1 MLGIIQVVA
10 LLTLIADCYGSPF
23 GHPAPHAIVCN
34 NTEQLRK
41 TYDYVIVGGG
51 TSGLVVANRLTEDPH
66 INVLVIERGY
76 LDGQDNGTTVPGLA
90 VPDKYLRTDTSIP
103 QPGLNNRTAPLYT
116 GDVVGGGTVVNG
128 MFFARGARADY
139 DAWEQLGNPGWG
151 WDGLL
156 PYFKKSETF
165 TPPIEG
171 IQEMFPGV
179 ISSDLEPHGIN
190 GPVGSSFSNY
200 QYPVI
205 KNFFAG
211 WNSIGV
217 AINPQP
223 NNGEATGAFYSTI
236 SAYAKNQSRAHASN
250 AYYRPV
256 ANLRRNLHLLTG
268 YTISKV
274 NFDKGVKAVSVDV
287 SVAFYVFF
295 SGIRTHFCGQFT
307 SSATNETRTVRAG
320 REIIMAAGAART
332 PQILQL
338 SGIGSESLLSS
349 LGIKTIVDLPGVGSN
364 FQDQPTLYMQFS
376 YGDYT
381 FPSPDWILSN
391 ASWAAEQ
398 LDIYYKNRTGAMTV
412 PYLSGSTVA
421 FLPLQNI
428 TSDYHSIIASASSV
442 NLSSLLPL
450 STHPSI
456 ISGYEQQIK
465 LLRSLYSSLHAAV
478 AEVAWEGGD
487 TLPLAI
493 IRPSSRGAIY
503 INTTDPSA
511 APVVDFNTFSH
522 PADMAIAIA
531 SVKRIREWASSSP
544 MQALGI
550 LETFPGKNVSTDAE
564 IEEAIRNAATSS
576 WQHPSSTTAM
586 MKRELGGVVD
596 SELRVYGTKG
606 LRIVDSGIFPMVVA
620 GHSSSSV
627 FAVAE
632 KAADIIKAAW
642 A

>member
-1 MLGIIQVVA
+1 MSTVSKLVA
-10 LLTLIADCYGSPF
+10 LLTLTVGCHGSPF
-23 GHPAPHAIVCN
+23 GHFAPHVVVCN
-34 NTEQLRK
+34 GTEQLRP

-51 TSGLVVANRLTEDPH
+51 TSGLVVANRLTENPH
-66 INVLVIERGY
+66 ISVLVIERGY
-76 LDGQDNGTTVPGLA
+76 LLVLHPPILPGLA
-90 VPDKYLRTDTSIP
+90 VPNKYLRTDTSIP
-103 QPGLNNRTAPLYT
+103 QSGLNNRTAPLYT

-165 TPPIEG
+165 TPPIEE

-179 ISSDLEPHGIN
+179 ISSGLEPHGID

-205 KNFFAG
+205 GKLHLPLTSWITQPDIFSSRTENFFAG
-211 WNSIGV
+211 WDSIGV

-256 ANLRRNLHLLTG
+256 ANVRRNLHLLTG
-268 YTISKV
+268 HTVSKI
-274 NFDKGVKAVSVDV
+274 NFDKELKAVSVD
-287 SVAFYVFF
+287 
-295 SGIRTHFCGQFT
+295 
-307 SSATNETRTVRAG
+307 ATNETSTVRSS

-338 SGIGSESLLSS
+338 SGIGPEPLLSS
-349 LGIKTIVDLPGVGSN
+349 LGIETIVNLPGVGSN

-376 YGDYT
+376 YGNYT

-398 LDIYYKNRTGAMTV
+398 LDVYYKNRTGPMTV
-412 PYLSGSTVA
+412 PYLGGSTVA

-428 TSDYHSIIASASSV
+428 TSDYHSIIASTSPV

-456 ISGYEQQIK
+456 IAGYREQIK
-465 LLRSLYSSLHAAV
+465 LLESFYSSAHAAV
-478 AEVAWEGGD
+478 AEIAWEGGN

-493 IRPSSRGAIY
+493 IRPSSRGSIY

-511 APVVDFNTFSH
+511 ASVVDFNTFSH
-522 PADMAIAIA
+522 PIDMAIAVA
-531 SVKRIREWASSSP
+531 SVKKIRDWASSPP
-544 MQALGI
+544 MQALGTVEI
-550 LETFPGKNVSTDAE
+550 FPGKNVSTDAE
-564 IEEAIRNAATSS
+564 IEEAIRDAATSS

-586 MKRELGGVVD
+586 MRRELGGVVD
-596 SELRVYGTKG
+596 DELRVYGTKG
-606 LRIVDSGIFPMVVA
+606 LRIVDSGVFPMVVA
-620 GHSSSSV
+620 GHTSSSV
-627 FAVAE
+627 YAVAE

-642 A
+642 V

>member
-1 MLGIIQVVA
+1 MLRILRVVA
-10 LLTLIADCYGSPF
+10 LLTLVSDCYGSPF

-34 NTEQLRK
+34 STEQLRK
-41 TYDYVIVGGG
+41 SYHYVIVGGG
-51 TSGLVVANRLTEDPH
+51 TSGLVVANRLTENPH
-66 INVLVIERGY
+66 INVLVIERDY

-151 WDGLL
+151 WEGLL
-156 PYFKKSETF
+156 PYFKKVSTRDLSETF
-165 TPPIEG
+165 TPPTEE

-179 ISSDLEPHGIN
+179 ISSDLETHGVD

-211 WNSIGV
+211 WDSIGV

-268 YTISKV
+268 HTVSKV
-274 NFDKGVKAVSVDV
+274 NFDKGVKAVSVDFI
-287 SVAFYVFF
+287 A
-295 SGIRTHFCGQFT
+295 
-307 SSATNETRTVRAG
+307 SATNETGTVRAG

-338 SGIGSESLLSS
+338 SGIGSEPLLSS

-398 LDIYYKNRTGAMTV
+398 LDIYYKNRTVAGAMTV

-450 STHPSI
+450 STHPPI

-465 LLRSLYSSLHAAV
+465 LLQSLYSSPRAAV
-478 AEVAWEGGD
+478 AEIAWEGGN

-522 PADMAIAIA
+522 PIDMAIAIA
-531 SVKRIREWASSSP
+531 SVKKIREWASSPP

-564 IEEAIRNAATSS
+564 IEEAIRNTATSS

-596 SELRVYGTKG
+596 DELRVYGTKG
-606 LRIVDSGIFPMVVA
+606 LRIVDSGVFPMVVA

-627 FAVAE
+627 YAVAE

>member
-1 MLGIIQVVA
+1 ILQAIVV
-10 LLTLIADCYGSPF
+10 LILIADGHGSPLRHF
-23 GHPAPHAIVCN
+23 PPHAIVCN
-34 NTEQLRK
+34 GSEQLRK
-41 TYDYVIVGGG
+41 IYDYVIVGGG
-51 TSGLVVANRLTEDPH
+51 TSGLVVANRLTENPH
-66 INVLVIERGY
+66 ISVLVIERGY

-90 VPDKYLRTDTSIP
+90 VPGKYLNTDTSIP

-139 DAWEQLGNPGWG
+139 DAWERLGNPGWG

-165 TPPIEG
+165 TPPIEET
-171 IQEMFPGV
+171 QDMFPGV
-179 ISSDLEPHGIN
+179 ISSDLEPHGVD

-205 KNFFAG
+205 ENFFAG

-223 NNGEATGAFYSTI
+223 NNGEVTGAFYSTI

-250 AYYRPV
+250 AYYRPI
-256 ANLRRNLHLLTG
+256 ANVRRNLHLLTG
-268 YTISKV
+268 HTVSKI
-274 NFDKGVKAVSVDV
+274 NFEDDLRAVSVD
-287 SVAFYVFF
+287 
-295 SGIRTHFCGQFT
+295 T
-307 SSATNETRTVRAG
+307 STVRAG
-320 REIIMAAGAART
+320 CEIIMAAGAART

-338 SGIGSESLLSS
+338 SGIGPEPLLSN
-349 LGIKTIVDLPGVGSN
+349 LGIETVVDLPGVGSN

-376 YGDYT
+376 YGSYT
-381 FPSPDWILSN
+381 FPSPDWIFSN
-391 ASWAAEQ
+391 ASWASEQ
-398 LDIYYKNRTGAMTV
+398 LEIYYKNRTGKPYHRSLWFSSAMTV

-442 NLSSLLPL
+442 NISSLLPL

-456 ISGYEQQIK
+456 ISGYTAQTK
-465 LLRSLYSSLHAAV
+465 LLESLYSSSHAAV
-478 AEVAWEGGD
+478 AEIAWEGGN
-487 TLPLAI
+487 TLPLAM
-493 IRPSSRGAIY
+493 IRPASRGAIY

-511 APVVDFNTFSH
+511 APVVNFNTFSH
-522 PADMAIAIA
+522 PIDMAIAVA
-531 SVKRIREWASSSP
+531 SVKKIRDWVSSPP
-544 MQALGI
+544 MQALGTV
-550 LETFPGKNVSTDAE
+550 ETFPGKNVSTDTE

-596 SELRVYGTKG
+596 DELGVYGTKG

-627 FAVAE
+627 YAVAE
-632 KAADIIKAAW
+632 KAADIIKTSW
-642 A
+642 V